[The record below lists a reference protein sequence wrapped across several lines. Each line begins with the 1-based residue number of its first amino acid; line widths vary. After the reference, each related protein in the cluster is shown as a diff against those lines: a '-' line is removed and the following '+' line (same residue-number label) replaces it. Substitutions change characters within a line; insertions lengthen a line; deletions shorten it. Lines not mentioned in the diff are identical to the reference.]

1 MESQIFIEGFISTI
15 NFITIDLT
23 TLILVLLSLVLI
35 WFGIKFITKTLFK
48 IGLFILL
55 ILIGLFTYW
64 HLTNQNVF
72 DTINKLYC
80 SNTVNVVEDNVK
92 CKCFTSVIIH
102 DFESRFS
109 VNEIDSIKTDP
120 IKSMQEFYNSY
131 LIKKV
136 DMQSCFE
143 NNGESSGI
151 IDDILNDIKEDVGSI
166 FDKFFVKP

>member
-1 MESQIFIEGFISTI
+1 MS
-15 NFITIDLT
+15 
-23 TLILVLLSLVLI
+23 
-35 WFGIKFITKTLFK
+35 
-48 IGLFILL
+48 
-55 ILIGLFTYW
+55 
-64 HLTNQNVF
+64 
-72 DTINKLYC
+72 
-80 SNTVNVVEDNVK
+80 VVEDNVK

-136 DMQSCFE
+136 DIQSCFE
-143 NNGESSGI
+143 INGESSGI